1 MLPAPKNVVQLT
13 QKRLKII
20 GHFFKNPQA
29 PQLLRRTS
37 LGLQITGGVVA
48 MTCKKDESHASEAKH
63 LSGSA
68 LLPEDVLSD
77 SLICAHRLRQSGAVP
92 ASCGVL
98 PASCGGDDRPAWSSV
113 PRPEM
118 PLLAR
123 LCCGAAQQLAAER
136 RTAILRNL
144 HCDPS
149 LDVGAT
155 ISVVLGAE
163 LEIDVRFEKYSRY
176 PFRLCLLIRTWFP
189 LTL

>member
-1 MLPAPKNVVQLT
+1 
-13 QKRLKII
+13 
-20 GHFFKNPQA
+20 
-29 PQLLRRTS
+29 
-37 LGLQITGGVVA
+37 

-68 LLPEDVLSD
+68 LLPADALPD
-77 SLICAHRLRQSGAVP
+77 SLIYEHRLRQSGAVP
-92 ASCGVL
+92 ASCGVW

-189 LTL
+189 VTYIDQVKAFLKTDRKFLDLGLSLPLQSKRRQRRRRRLLAV

>member
-1 MLPAPKNVVQLT
+1 M
-13 QKRLKII
+13 
-20 GHFFKNPQA
+20 
-29 PQLLRRTS
+29 
-37 LGLQITGGVVA
+37 
-48 MTCKKDESHASEAKH
+48 
-63 LSGSA
+63 
-68 LLPEDVLSD
+68 
-77 SLICAHRLRQSGAVP
+77 P

-136 RTAILRNL
+136 RAVILRNL

-189 LTL
+189 VTYIDQVKAFLKTYRKFLDLGLSLPLQSIAIAKGGSDAAVDFLQSEPIQDFLIELFYAAKSRRCPPSASLIA